1 MSVWFCIPSKRPR
14 PEAQACIDRWREMG
28 YLVAIRRDIGD
39 ETVDCDLLQYGTY
52 EGYAKA
58 VNGLIADV
66 MKFDTDA
73 QWFVTGGDDTDPD
86 PKKRAY
92 VIAAECE
99 EYFSNGYFKCPSE
112 TLQGMPLEVFKT
124 FGVMQPTGDR
134 YAGGSIDRIA
144 GSPWI
149 GREFAERAYGGN
161 GPYWPEY
168 KHMFVD
174 EEIREV
180 AMRLGVYWMRP
191 DLIHLH
197 RHIYRE
203 SLDINARAVPKP
215 VPDFLREANSPAHW
229 QKYQAMYLERKAAG
243 FPGHEVLSEMFA

>member
-14 PEAQACIDRWREMG
+14 AEAQACIDRWRSMG

-39 ETVDCDLLQYGTY
+39 EIVDCDILQYGTY

-86 PKKRAY
+86 PNKQAGEIAEECGINFMQPEFDGADAY
-92 VIAAECE
+92 EK
-99 EYFSNGYFKCPSE
+99 G
-112 TLQGMPLEVFKT
+112 T

-149 GREFAERAYGGN
+149 GREFCERAYGGN

-168 KHMFVD
+168 RHMFVD
-174 EEIREV
+174 EEIRDV
-180 AMRLGVYWMRP
+180 AVMLGVYRMRR
-191 DLIHLH
+191 DLTHFH
-197 RHIYRE
+197 RHVFRE
-203 SLDINARAVPKP
+203 SDAIDSNAVLKP
-215 VPDFLREANSPAHW
+215 LPEFLKEPNSLAHW
-229 QKYQAMYLERKAAG
+229 NKFKAMYEQRKAAG
-243 FPGHEVLSEMFA
+243 FPGHQFLSAVRA

>member
-1 MSVWFCIPSKRPR
+1 
-14 PEAQACIDRWREMG
+14 MG

-39 ETVDCDLLQYGTY
+39 ETVDCDLLQYGSY

-58 VNGLIADV
+58 ANGLVADV
-66 MKFDTDA
+66 MKFDSAA

-86 PKKRAY
+86 PNNSAEF
-92 VIAAECE
+92 IAAQCHMEFFHRSSGLHE
-99 EYFSNGYFKCPSE
+99 
-112 TLQGMPLEVFKT
+112 T

-149 GREFAERAYGGN
+149 GREFVERAYGGN

-180 AMRLGVYWMRP
+180 AMMLGVYWMRR
-191 DLIHLH
+191 DLTHFH
-197 RHIYRE
+197 RHVFRE
-203 SLDINARAVPKP
+203 SDAIDSSAVLKP
-215 VPDFLREANSPAHW
+215 LPEFLKEPNSPAHW
-229 QKYQAMYLERKAAG
+229 NKFKALYERRKSAG
-243 FPGHEVLSEMFA
+243 FPGHEVLSAVFA

>member
-1 MSVWFCIPSKRPR
+1 MSVWFCIPSKRPKA
-14 PEAQACIDRWREMG
+14 EAQACIDRWRAMG

-39 ETVDCDLLQYGTY
+39 ETVDCDLLQYGAY

-66 MKFDTDA
+66 MKFDADA

-86 PKKRAY
+86 PDKCPG
-92 VIAAECE
+92 VIAMECDA
-99 EYFSNGYFKCPSE
+99 YFCG
-112 TLQGMPLEVFKT
+112 T

-149 GREFAERAYGGN
+149 GREFCERTYGGN

-168 KHMFVD
+168 RHMFVD
-174 EEIREV
+174 EEIRDV
-180 AMRLGVYWMRP
+180 ATMLGVYWMRR
-191 DLIHLH
+191 DLIHFH
-197 RHIYRE
+197 HHVFRE
-203 SLDINARAVPKP
+203 SDAIDSNAVLKP
-215 VPDFLREANSPAHW
+215 LPDFLKEANSAAHW
-229 QKYQAMYLERKAAG
+229 NKFKALYESRRAAG
-243 FPGHEVLSEMFA
+243 FPGHEVLSAVCA